1 MATPG
6 GWRRAGD
13 PLNVTEKLML
23 EHAASGE
30 MLDGIDDIP
39 PSEPTAMQA
48 GSPPRTVRAAV
59 VRRLLTEAELPVDP
73 KGVRLRRVRI
83 TCYVRTVSSSAQRL

>member
-1 MATPG
+1 
-6 GWRRAGD
+6 
-13 PLNVTEKLML
+13 ML

-73 KGVRLRRVRI
+73 EGVRLRI